1 MTMNTERESRH
12 ERQGAFWVLVLAVA
26 GTIAV
31 SCWDLLCVIDWQGAE
46 FRGTSSSI
54 RLMIK
59 Y

>member
-1 MTMNTERESRH
+1 MNTERESRH
-12 ERQGAFWVLVLAVA
+12 ERQGAFWVLVLA